1 MILLNGTPGNL
12 PLVVVVRID
21 VVVLNVSN
29 FSGVVS
35 VVVGKFAPTHLTE
48 HRVPGTNT
56 QVDPNLSKHFILGPH
71 SLDSSLGH
79 ISSGVVG
86 LMHLKEH

>member
-1 MILLNGTPGNL
+1 MQWQHI
-12 PLVVVVRID
+12 
-21 VVVLNVSN
+21 
-29 FSGVVS
+29 FQM
-35 VVVGKFAPTHLTE
+35 HLTE

-56 QVDPNLSKHFILGPH
+56 QVDPNLSKHFISGPH